1 MDKMNSRQRT
11 AMTTL
16 SKQRGT
22 LMSQSPRHI
31 EDTITSVGAL
41 LISAA
46 LAFLGLLAFILI
58 LALGF

>member
-1 MDKMNSRQRT
+1 MMSPSR
-11 AMTTL
+11 
-16 SKQRGT
+16 
-22 LMSQSPRHI
+22 RHI

>member
-1 MDKMNSRQRT
+1 MDKMNSRKRT

-22 LMSQSPRHI
+22 MMSPSRRHI